1 MTIYYSP
8 STRGFYDD
16 SVNTNIPED
25 KIEVSQSKYESLI
38 ADQSKGY
45 SIGVNDKGVVVSI
58 PPAPP
63 TKQQTIA
70 IYEAAAQENL
80 DSVAQSWGYNS
91 MNTAVTYANSTNAQ
105 FKADA
110 EALLAWRDKYWLKAY
125 TIEEGNLPK
134 SAEDFVKLLPAA
146 PSKPVI

>member
-1 MTIYYSP
+1 MTIYFCL
-8 STRGFYDD
+8 STHGFYDD

-25 KIEVSQSKYESLI
+25 KIEVSEDKYNSLI
-38 ADQSKGY
+38 IDQSKGY
-45 SIGVNDKGVVVSI
+45 SIGVNDKGAVVSI

-63 TKQQTIA
+63 SKDQTIA
-70 IYEAAAQENL
+70 LYEAAAQDNL

-110 EALLAWRDKYWLKAY
+110 IALLKWRDKYWLKAY
-125 TIEEGNLPK
+125 TIEEGTLPK
-134 SAEDFVKLLPAA
+134 SAKEFVAMLPIA
-146 PSKPVI
+146 PTKPVI